1 MRFFRYTTA
10 ASHPIY
16 ASFSPD
22 ERRVLR
28 HFDEAIIAWTTAA
41 NEIIPA
47 ASIQGKWLIIRIDRF
62 DPAGFLLLE
71 SVGELLIDGETPAPQ
86 IAPENFYRFTITRP
100 GFYAVKM
107 PAARNLTMQS
117 TGAHLSGMAALSEIG
132 ELTDFP
138 ATTGAIRNKPAV
150 YTSLTQ
156 KSYVSDYERALQLRI
171 NLTGAAKADADLLA
185 SLADLPRF
193 WCWSSGGGIDG
204 DASWAAREV
213 FVPMVVGDWAGWNGG
228 SDTAIHGAH
237 GQMELLETGRYFT
250 PEDYDGL
257 AGDVQLGFI
266 AFGEGGGVSV
276 GGRFATIAA
285 GAINREVVF
294 DEFFLHAGDN
304 VQIQSSQPARSIKIN
319 TFDATDL
326 FVHTIIA
333 GTNFYNLPPVG
344 SDGNMELR
352 VSVQ

>member
-117 TGAHLSGMAALSEIG
+117 VGAHLSGMAVLSEIG

-213 FVPMVVGDWAGWNGG
+213 FVPMVVGDWSGWNGG

-237 GQMELLETGRYFT
+237 GQIELLETGRYFT
-250 PEDYDGL
+250 PEDYSGISDTSDITIRIGKYRPL
-257 AGDVQLGFI
+257 FALTNI
-266 AFGEGGGVSV
+266 GEAIIPFAANGKSRGGV
-276 GGRFATIAA
+276 
-285 GAINREVVF
+285 
-294 DEFFLHAGDN
+294 
-304 VQIQSSQPARSIKIN
+304 
-319 TFDATDL
+319 
-326 FVHTIIA
+326 
-333 GTNFYNLPPVG
+333 
-344 SDGNMELR
+344 
-352 VSVQ
+352 